1 MVSPTQHTYSVRR
14 RKKTN
19 QGKRRK
25 RLLRA
30 RGSTPKFPLH
40 PEGKPAAKAGK

>member
-1 MVSPTQHTYSVRR
+1 MVSPTAQTCSIRR

-25 RLLRA
+25 RALRA

-40 PEGKPAAKAGK
+40 PEGKPAAKPGK

>member
-1 MVSPTQHTYSVRR
+1 MVSPSQQTYSIRR

-25 RLLRA
+25 RVLRA

-40 PEGKPAAKAGK
+40 PEGKPAAKPGK